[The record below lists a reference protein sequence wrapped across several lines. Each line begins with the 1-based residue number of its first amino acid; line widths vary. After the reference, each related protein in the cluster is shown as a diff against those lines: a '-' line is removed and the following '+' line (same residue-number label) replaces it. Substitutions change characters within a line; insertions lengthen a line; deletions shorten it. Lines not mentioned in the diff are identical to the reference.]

1 MVWKPIDTDSE
12 YEVSDTGLIRKVHM
26 MKTFIDRDGYERISI
41 RENNKTRQTGLHRLI
56 LHAFDPRDNEEE
68 LEVHHKDGNPKNNK
82 LENLQWVTHEE
93 NIKLIP
99 NEKLKNNNQ
108 CIAKK
113 VIQLDLNNKYL
124 AIFNS
129 AYEAGKK
136 TGCNHRHISEV
147 CQGKRKTTGG
157 FKWKYF
163 ESSTTNS
170 SDKCCEMGDFTI
182 SE

>member
-41 RENNKTRQTGLHRLI
+41 RENNKARQTGLHRLI

-82 LENLQWVTHEE
+82 LENLQWLTHEE

-108 CIAKK
+108 FIAKK
-113 VIQLDLNNKYL
+113 VIQLDLNSKYL

-163 ESSTTNS
+163 ESSTTIPQGS
-170 SDKCCEMGDFTI
+170 KLKQAETETI
-182 SE
+182 Q